1 MSRPWQVRTGPWD
14 GGSVEERIMR
24 ARGLDP
30 ALECSHDPFLMLGM
44 DNAVA
49 RIREAIRLQQRIL
62 VFGDYDA
69 DGVTSSTLL
78 RQGLADL
85 GARVSVRLPHR
96 VEEGYGLQ
104 LAQMEE
110 ILHSGVDLL
119 ITADNGST
127 ALAPLQLAASSGL
140 DVIVVDHHSCLD
152 TPPPCVALLNPHQPG
167 CAYPFKSLAAVGVA
181 WKLLEA
187 LGWPAIEEGLDL
199 VALGTV
205 ADLARLTGENRFL
218 VRRGLEQIQRAARP
232 GIRALLEL
240 PGVTKDG
247 VDARTL
253 GWQLGPRIN
262 CAGRLAEA
270 DLAYHLLDTED
281 PARARDLAVR
291 LDSLNTQRRGV
302 QDEAVKAAE
311 RVLEGASELPAMLM
325 FVGKDWHL
333 GVIGLIAGRLS
344 QSHERPVLVMSRVL
358 DNGVVKGSARSVPG
372 LNITQAIARHGH
384 LLENFGGHAEAAG
397 LSVREENLQAFME
410 ALGDDV
416 EEAMAQRPRPALIL
430 DSAVDGGELDVSL
443 PGRLLALEP
452 CGSGNPRPLLGL
464 FGARV
469 ARCFDIGGGKHFKC
483 WVEHGACRLEAVWW
497 GKGKEGAAFQVG
509 DEVDLAFEARLNSW
523 KERTEL
529 QLVLEDLRMSQAPER
544 LPSQ

>member
-1 MSRPWQVRTGPWD
+1 MSRAWQVRTGTWD
-14 GGSVEERIMR
+14 EGSVERRILR

-30 ALECSHDPFLMLGM
+30 MLERTHDPALMLGM
-44 DNAVA
+44 DLAVE
-49 RIREAIRLQQRIL
+49 RIRKAIRDKERIL

-85 GARVSVRLPHR
+85 GARVGVRLPHR

-104 LAQMEE
+104 LSQMEE
-110 ILHSGVDLL
+110 ILASRVDLL

-127 ALAPLQLAASSGL
+127 AVAPLELAAAQGL

-152 TPPPCVALLNPHQPG
+152 TPPPCVALLNPRQPG
-167 CAYPFKSLAAVGVA
+167 CGYPFKSLAAVGVA

-187 LGWPAIEEGLDL
+187 LGWRGLEDGLDL

-218 VRRGLEQIQRAARP
+218 VRRGLEQIQRAPRP
-232 GIRALLEL
+232 GVRALLDL
-240 PGVTKDG
+240 PGVTREG

-281 PARARDLAVR
+281 LAQARPLAEK
-291 LDSLNTQRRGV
+291 LNELNTQRRGV

-311 RVLEGASELPAMLM
+311 QVLKGAKELPALLM
-325 FVGKDWHL
+325 FVGRDWHL

-344 QSHERPVLVMSRVL
+344 QTQERPVLVMSRVL
-358 DNGVVKGSARSVPG
+358 GNGLVKGSARSVPG
-372 LNITQAIARHGH
+372 LNITEAIARQGH

-397 LSVREENLQAFME
+397 LTVREERLQAFMD
-410 ALGDDV
+410 ALGEDV
-416 EEAMAQRPRPALIL
+416 EDAMAGRARPALML
-430 DSAVDGGELDVSL
+430 DSAVDGRELDLSL
-443 PGRLLALEP
+443 PQRLQALEP

-464 FGARV
+464 FNAHLVR
-469 ARCFDIGGGKHFKC
+469 RFDIGDGKHFKC
-483 WVEHGACRLEAVWW
+483 WVEHDGCRLEAVWW
-497 GKGKEGAAFQVG
+497 SKGRQGARYQVG
-509 DEVDLAFEARLNSW
+509 DTVDLAFEPRVNSW
-523 KERTEL
+523 NGRNEL
-529 QLVLEDLRMSQAPER
+529 QLVLEDMRPAAPFLRVDHP
-544 LPSQ
+544 